1 MAGIYHASRSK
12 HSQGRRACMNEYTR
26 QLLDKAIDTIEGAEL
41 LLEHEKTDIAA
52 GRAYYALFY
61 IAEALLNE
69 KGLQFSKH
77 GDVIGAYGKEFSKT
91 KLLDQKFHR
100 WLIEGQ
106 DTRLLGDY
114 HVNTKIEMD
123 IVADMIN
130 QAREFLEAAQMY
142 LGKQNP

>member
-1 MAGIYHASRSK
+1 
-12 HSQGRRACMNEYTR
+12 MNDYTR

-61 IAEALLNE
+61 VAEALLNE

-77 GDVIGAYGKEFSKT
+77 GDVIGAYGREFSKT

-100 WLIEGQ
+100 WLIEGL
-106 DTRLLGDY
+106 DTRLIGDY
-114 HVNTKIEMD
+114 HVDTRIEAD
-123 IVADMIN
+123 VVADMIN
-130 QAREFLEAAQMY
+130 QAREFYEAALLY
-142 LGKQNP
+142 LKK